1 VSVTKIDEMAERY
14 DLADDTFQRRQR
26 VHDWRSHVGD
36 ELQEIWPE
44 LTQRER
50 LLIALT
56 AQRGADAEEW
66 D

>member
-1 VSVTKIDEMAERY
+1 MSKIEEMAERY
-14 DLADDTFQRRQR
+14 DLADDTFSRRER
-26 VHDWRSHVGD
+26 VHDWRTHVGG

-56 AQRGADAEEW
+56 AQKSADAEEW